1 MYALYKSTIYLL
13 TYLLTMRNNG
23 VYIIKRLYS
32 VHYLD
37 YCYKR
42 FDYR

>member
-1 MYALYKSTIYLL
+1 
-13 TYLLTMRNNG
+13 MRNTG

-32 VHYLD
+32 VHSVD

-42 FDYR
+42 FDCW